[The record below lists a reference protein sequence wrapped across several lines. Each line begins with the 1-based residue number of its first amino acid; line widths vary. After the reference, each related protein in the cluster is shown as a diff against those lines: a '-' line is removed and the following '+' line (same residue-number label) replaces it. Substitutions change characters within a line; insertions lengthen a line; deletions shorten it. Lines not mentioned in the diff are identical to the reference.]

1 MTENDLLS
9 VVSVDVLALAY
20 DQDAGVVCL
29 AVPERTREPFLG
41 RRALPGVV
49 LQRGE
54 RLADAAGRAL
64 AKFTSQPPLAL
75 GQLLTFDEPNRDPR
89 GPSLSIAMWAVLPAL
104 DTTASVALGEDLPSL
119 AFDHGHIIDT
129 STPLLRDLLWR
140 NLPFT
145 RELLPMEFT
154 TRDARQLHIA
164 LAGNEPHLGNL
175 NRLIDSLPGVATVGM
190 ASHGRGRPTTVRTLG
205 RA

>member
-1 MTENDLLS
+1 MNETDLLS

-20 DQDAGVVCL
+20 DQGAGVVRI
-29 AVPERTREPFLG
+29 AVPERAREPFLG
-41 RRALPGVV
+41 QRALPGVV
-49 LQRGE
+49 LQHGE

-64 AKFTSQPPLAL
+64 AKFTDQPPLAL

-89 GPSLSIAMWAVLPAL
+89 GPSLSIAMWATLPTL
-104 DTTASVALGEDLPSL
+104 DAGSSIEIGHGLPDL

-129 STPLLRDLLWR
+129 CTPLLRDLLWR
-140 NLPFT
+140 DLPFT
-145 RELLPMEFT
+145 RALLPAQFT
-154 TRDARQLHIA
+154 TRDARQLTIA
-164 LAGNEPHLGNL
+164 LTGTEPHLGNL
-175 NRLIDSLPGVATVGM
+175 NRLIDSLPGVTTVGM